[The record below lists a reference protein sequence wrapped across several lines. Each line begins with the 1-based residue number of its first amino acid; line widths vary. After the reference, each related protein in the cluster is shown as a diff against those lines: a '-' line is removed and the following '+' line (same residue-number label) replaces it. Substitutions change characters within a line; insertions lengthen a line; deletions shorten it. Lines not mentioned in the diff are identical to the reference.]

1 MLTVRSRP
9 IRTVLG
15 WQGAATAAAAC
26 LAGGFVGFH
35 GALSAAVGGLIGIA
49 GGLVFSWLASRSRA
63 TTADGVLFSA
73 LRAEA
78 VKMLVLIALLA
89 LVLVTY
95 KHVVIVGL
103 IGSFVVST
111 SIFSFAFFVRDA

>member
-15 WQGAATAAAAC
+15 WQGAATAVAAC
-26 LAGGFVGFH
+26 VAGALVGFH
-35 GALSAAVGGLIGIA
+35 GAFSAIVGGVIGIA

-78 VKMLVLIALLA
+78 VKVLVLIALLA
-89 LVLVTY
+89 LVLMTY

-103 IGSFVVST
+103 IASFVVST
-111 SIFSFAFFVRDA
+111 AIFSFAFFVRDA